1 MNMAPTEIKPGRAR
15 RSLATALTAA
25 VLLPVLSYAAVA
37 SVATDKLRAMR
48 SAALLGDLKSEQS
61 ASLATLSEGTVRTAI
76 AAEPLDGRIV
86 NVAMARDA
94 RQHGEARTAAWLPAV
109 SQLGWRDTASLQ
121 NRLYAAANAGDM
133 PRILDISDALLRR
146 QQLIDQVL
154 PILAMIEADDTLRP
168 VLLDR
173 LAARPGWRAVYL
185 TSTGTLQTDE
195 QLTAR
200 YNLFRELSARGAM
213 PSPGEIIANIAAL
226 DRGERFAH
234 SFALWRQIRPNATRP
249 LDDQDFALAS
259 VNDQNAPPVSFQWET
274 KTGEGYSTEAVRE
287 EAGSMLMVDWSG
299 RGVPVFAQQ
308 RTSASPGHYML
319 VLNVPEK
326 DKAELSA
333 LIFRLSCKDTA
344 VTFRPIGGDPTRLR
358 TNAAVRCSYPVLQ
371 IAGEIQPSSAAH
383 QMTINRVTMRP
394 LGATAR

>member
-1 MNMAPTEIKPGRAR
+1 MNMAPTETKPSRAR
-15 RSLATALTAA
+15 RGLVTALTAA

-61 ASLATLSEGTVRTAI
+61 APLDTLSEDTVRTAV
-76 AAEPLDGRIV
+76 AAEPLDGRII

-94 RQHGEARTAAWLPAV
+94 RRHGEARTAAWLPTV
-109 SQLGWRDTASLQ
+109 TRLGWRDTTSLQ
-121 NRLYAAANAGDM
+121 NQLYVAANAGDI
-133 PRILDISDALLRR
+133 PRILDITDALLRR

-168 VLLDR
+168 ALLDR
-173 LAARPGWRAVYL
+173 LAGRPGWRAVYL
-185 TSTGTLQTDE
+185 TATGTLQTDE
-195 QLTAR
+195 QLIAR

-213 PSPGEIIANIAAL
+213 PSRGEIISNIAAL
-226 DRGERFAH
+226 DRGEQFTH

-259 VNDQNAPPVSFQWET
+259 VSDQNGPPASFQWET

-287 EAGSMLMVDWSG
+287 ETGSMLMIDWSG

-308 RTSASPGHYML
+308 RTTASPGHYML

-333 LIFRLSCKDTA
+333 LIFRLACKDNA
-344 VTFRPIGGDPTRLR
+344 VTFRRIGNDPTRLR
-358 TNAAVRCSYPVLQ
+358 TNAAVRCSYPMLQ